1 MGSIKNRIL
10 IYFCTSVAVIILIIL
25 LAVNITLRGGIE
37 NQFQDLVQE
46 ATSREKERLSTYENF
61 LNKHLSLVGKDMLS
75 AALEIAGNTDLSENI
90 DFVQL
95 NVLSSYE
102 LQLKTNILLEEI
114 AFSSRLENDEEQSS
128 KMSSYAV
135 VESGKFDFAVIVSL
149 KNEILTAYPNNE
161 NAQVLADFCK
171 AMDLAASAREN
182 TAQIHAR
189 NLSKEFLSAVG
200 LTNQGKS
207 YERET
212 AALISANLIKDEFDN
227 TRAFLLTGKLYDHL
241 EYALASFNEATGA
254 PAAIFL
260 GNQAASQA
268 GFKVR
273 DGRDIYEALKLEG
286 NASQKLLTEGVNAPV
301 IASLAGNDYLVK
313 TIPLETNQGTVL
325 GFALAGLPMNQVH
338 AMENNLDQHG
348 QNMLKK
354 VAKWISGVGVL
365 AMGAFILLSL
375 FISEGITR
383 PIRRIALM
391 VRDMSE
397 GDGDLTVRLKEE
409 GRDELTDLAKWFN
422 VFMGK
427 LQAMVIEIKE
437 GSELLA
443 VSSSQISS
451 TASELASSSAQTSSS
466 ISEISTTMEEVK
478 QTAALTSEKA
488 EIVADTAESAA
499 QHSESGE
506 KATHDALMGMN
517 HVKEE
522 MEFIAESIVKLSE
535 QTQSIGDIIDA
546 VGDLANESNLLS
558 VNASIEAAKA
568 GEYGKGFSVVAQ
580 EVKNLAD
587 QSKQATG
594 QVRTILNDIQS
605 ATSTAVMATERGSKA
620 VDSGVGLSSQSGQ
633 TIQDLV
639 ESVNQAARAAAQIA
653 ASNRQQMAGMDQLSQ
668 AMTSIKDASLQNVD
682 GAKQLEGAISDMHEL
697 GQRMKELAGKFKV

>member
-10 IYFCTSVAVIILIIL
+10 IYFCTSVAVIILVIL

-75 AALEIAGNTDLSENI
+75 AALEIAGNKDLSENI

-95 NVLSSYE
+95 NVLSHYE

-128 KMSSYAV
+128 GMSSYAL

-149 KNEILTAYPNNE
+149 KNEVLTAYPNNE
-161 NAQVLADFCK
+161 NSQVLADFCK

-182 TAQIHAR
+182 AGQLHAR

-207 YERET
+207 YEREA

-268 GFKVR
+268 GFKVQ
-273 DGRDIYEALKLEG
+273 DGRDIHEALKIG
-286 NASQKLLTEGVNAPV
+286 DNVSQKLLTEGVKAPV

-313 TIPLETNQGTVL
+313 TIPIKTDQGTVL

-348 QNMLKK
+348 KNMLKK
-354 VAKWISGVGVL
+354 VAKWISGMGVL
-365 AMGAFILLSL
+365 AMAAFILLSL

-391 VRDMSE
+391 VRDMAE

-488 EIVADTAESAA
+488 EVVADTADSAA

-517 HVKEE
+517 RVKEE